1 MVPTTPLLGE
11 MTLMSNTYC
20 WQASTGM
27 TISTSDPENGGETFT
42 RGVTPAALEA
52 TVFILRKLP
61 AKGEEARV
69 ESRMLLVL
77 LTCSVLV
84 SLYPQPPRALVGLGV
99 PLGGL

>member
-1 MVPTTPLLGE
+1 
-11 MTLMSNTYC
+11 
-20 WQASTGM
+20 M

-99 PLGGL
+99 PLGGLYPHLAVVVTGGREVVEVGLTP